1 MRNMTSDRS
10 IDQKLDIVEKHTS
23 GGDITILFV
32 TLLKLKIK
40 PCAFSD
46 TRNAAFTFFQLCSA
60 CRQLKENHS
69 SLVLEMQTSSI
80 LPAKPL

>member
-32 TLLKLKIK
+32 TLPVLELKLK

-46 TRNAAFTFFQLCSA
+46 TRNAAFINFTSFFPALQC
-60 CRQLKENHS
+60 
-69 SLVLEMQTSSI
+69 MQIPQRKSQ
-80 LPAKPL
+80 